1 MDGLTQ
7 LRAAYVPR
15 LREQLD
21 ELDGCLGSRDVAAAT
36 RIAHKIAGAAG
47 SYGLGEV
54 SAIARRVEHALEAG
68 AACEAQ
74 AGEVE
79 AMRAVI
85 PAVGPVDSSRVI
97 LVLGDDPS
105 DDARVVVVA
114 DPVDA
119 LAVAMDR
126 PLEALVVPYTSG
138 PRGGRALLRSLAA
151 VEEVAPVPL
160 FLTEVDAAE
169 AERVRAKLGAR
180 EVFASR
186 YGAAVLARIREVIA

>member
-1 MDGLTQ
+1 MEGLER

-21 ELDGCLGSRDVAAAT
+21 ELTATLGAGDLEAAT

-68 AACEAQ
+68 AAGGGP
-74 AGEVE
+74 AGGGGGDGGGHPGG
-79 AMRAVI
+79 R
-85 PAVGPVDSSRVI
+85 PRDSSRVI

-114 DPVDA
+114 DPVEA

-138 PRGGRALLRSLAA
+138 PRGGRALLRSVGADEALAA
-151 VEEVAPVPL
+151 VPL
-160 FLTEVDAAE
+160 FVTEVDAAE
-169 AERVRAKLGAR
+169 ADRVRAKLGAR

-186 YGAAVLARIREVIA
+186 FGAAVLARIREALA

>member
-1 MDGLTQ
+1 MHGLEQ

-21 ELDGCLGSRDVAAAT
+21 ELAGRLAEDEVEAAT

-68 AACEAQ
+68 AACAAQ
-74 AGEVE
+74 APEVD
-79 AMRAVI
+79 AMRAAI
-85 PAVGPVDSSRVI
+85 PELAPVDHSRVI
-97 LVLGDDPS
+97 LVLGDEAR
-105 DDARVVVVA
+105 DDAGVVVVV
-114 DPVDA
+114 DPVEA

-138 PRGGRALLRSLAA
+138 ARGGRAFLRSVGSMPDLA
-151 VEEVAPVPL
+151 EVPL
-160 FLTEVDAAE
+160 FVTGVDPVQAAS
-169 AERVRAKLGAR
+169 VKAKLGAR
-180 EVFASR
+180 EVFAGSFDEGILR
-186 YGAAVLARIREVIA
+186 TVREEIA